1 MKQFLKFKKKMSQKL
16 KKIKCNL
23 TGKILQIYND
33 YYDKKVAQYNGEENL
48 QKYYIQNKI
57 ITLIKSG
64 HSIDSIAQLFGFE
77 IHKENIKYYNE
88 LIEFHRSKN
97 LSVAIKDSSTSFM
110 ETDPL
115 VKNFINNWLEYVNSL
130 HSSSFQRT

>member
-1 MKQFLKFKKKMSQKL
+1 MSQKL
-16 KKIKCNL
+16 RKIKCNL
-23 TGKILQIYND
+23 TGKVLQIYED
-33 YYDKKVAQYNGEENL
+33 YYDKKVIQYDGEENL

-64 HSIDSIAQLFGFE
+64 HSFDSIAQLFGFQL
-77 IHKENIKYYNE
+77 HKENSEYYNE
-88 LIEFHRSKN
+88 LIEFHRGKS
-97 LSVAIKDSSTSFM
+97 LSAVIKDSTTTFM

-130 HSSSFQRT
+130 HSRSI

>member
-1 MKQFLKFKKKMSQKL
+1 MKRFLNFNKKMSQKL
-16 KKIKCNL
+16 RKIKCNL
-23 TGKILQIYND
+23 TGKVLQIYED
-33 YYDKKVAQYNGEENL
+33 YYDKKVIQYDGEENL

-64 HSIDSIAQLFGFE
+64 HSIDSIAQLFGFQLY
-77 IHKENIKYYNE
+77 KENSEYYNK
-88 LIEFHRSKN
+88 LIEFHRGKS
-97 LSVAIKDSSTSFM
+97 LSTVIKDSTTTFM

-130 HSSSFQRT
+130 HSRSI

>member
-1 MKQFLKFKKKMSQKL
+1 MKRFLRYKKKMSQKL

-23 TGKILQIYND
+23 TGKILQIYED
-33 YYDKKVAQYNGEENL
+33 YYDKKVIQYGGEENL

-64 HSIDSIAQLFGFE
+64 HSIDSIAQLFGFQL
-77 IHKENIKYYNE
+77 HKESNEYYNE
-88 LIEFHRSKN
+88 LIEFHRGKS
-97 LSVAIKDSSTSFM
+97 LSAVIKESTTTFM

-130 HSSSFQRT
+130 HSRSI

>member
-1 MKQFLKFKKKMSQKL
+1 MKRFLNFNKKMSQKL

-23 TGKILQIYND
+23 TGKVLQIYED
-33 YYDKKVAQYNGEENL
+33 YYDKKVIQYDGEENL

-64 HSIDSIAQLFGFE
+64 HSIDSIAQLFGFQL
-77 IHKENIKYYNE
+77 HKENNEYYNE
-88 LIEFHRSKN
+88 LIEFHRGKS
-97 LSVAIKDSSTSFM
+97 LSAVIKDSTTTFM

-130 HSSSFQRT
+130 HSCSI

>member
-1 MKQFLKFKKKMSQKL
+1 MSQKL
-16 KKIKCNL
+16 RKIKCNL
-23 TGKILQIYND
+23 TGKVLQIYED
-33 YYDKKVAQYNGEENL
+33 YYDKKVIQYDGEENL

-64 HSIDSIAQLFGFE
+64 HSIDSIAQLFGFQL
-77 IHKENIKYYNE
+77 HKENSEYYNE
-88 LIEFHRSKN
+88 LIEFHRGKS
-97 LSVAIKDSSTSFM
+97 LSAVIKDSTTTFM

-130 HSSSFQRT
+130 HSRSI

>member
-1 MKQFLKFKKKMSQKL
+1 MKRFLNFNKKMSQKL

-23 TGKILQIYND
+23 TGKILQIYED
-33 YYDKKVAQYNGEENL
+33 YYDKKVIQYDGEENL

-64 HSIDSIAQLFGFE
+64 HSIDSIAQLFGFQL
-77 IHKENIKYYNE
+77 HKENSEYYNE
-88 LIEFHRSKN
+88 LIEFHRGKS
-97 LSVAIKDSSTSFM
+97 LSAVIKDSTTTFM

-115 VKNFINNWLEYVNSL
+115 VKNFINNWLEYVNSV
-130 HSSSFQRT
+130 HSRSI

>member
-1 MKQFLKFKKKMSQKL
+1 MSQKL
-16 KKIKCNL
+16 RKIKCNL
-23 TGKILQIYND
+23 TGKVLQIYED
-33 YYDKKVAQYNGEENL
+33 YYDKKVIQYDGEENL

-64 HSIDSIAQLFGFE
+64 HSIDSIAQLFGFQLY
-77 IHKENIKYYNE
+77 KENSEYYNK
-88 LIEFHRSKN
+88 LIEFHRGKS
-97 LSVAIKDSSTSFM
+97 LSTVIKDSTTTFM

-130 HSSSFQRT
+130 HSCSI

>member
-1 MKQFLKFKKKMSQKL
+1 MKRFLNFNKKMSQKL
-16 KKIKCNL
+16 RKIKCNL
-23 TGKILQIYND
+23 TGKVLQIYED
-33 YYDKKVAQYNGEENL
+33 YYDKKVIQYDGEENL

-64 HSIDSIAQLFGFE
+64 HSIDSIAQLFGFQL
-77 IHKENIKYYNE
+77 HKENSEYYNE
-88 LIEFHRSKN
+88 LIEFHRGKS
-97 LSVAIKDSSTSFM
+97 LSAVIKDSTTTFM

-130 HSSSFQRT
+130 HSRSI

>member
-1 MKQFLKFKKKMSQKL
+1 MKRFLNFSKKMSQKL
-16 KKIKCNL
+16 RKIKCNL
-23 TGKILQIYND
+23 TGKVLQIYED
-33 YYDKKVAQYNGEENL
+33 YYDKKVIQYDGEENL

-64 HSIDSIAQLFGFE
+64 HSIDSIAQLFGFQL
-77 IHKENIKYYNE
+77 HKENSEYYNE
-88 LIEFHRSKN
+88 LIEFHRGKS
-97 LSVAIKDSSTSFM
+97 LSAVIKDSTTTFM

-130 HSSSFQRT
+130 HSRSI

>member
-1 MKQFLKFKKKMSQKL
+1 MSQKL

-23 TGKILQIYND
+23 TGKILQIYED
-33 YYDKKVAQYNGEENL
+33 YYDKKVIQYDGEENL

-64 HSIDSIAQLFGFE
+64 HSIDSIAQLFGFQL
-77 IHKENIKYYNE
+77 HKENSEYYNE
-88 LIEFHRSKN
+88 LIEFHRGKS
-97 LSVAIKDSSTSFM
+97 LSAVIKDSTTTFM

-115 VKNFINNWLEYVNSL
+115 VKNFINNWLEYVNSV
-130 HSSSFQRT
+130 HSRSI